1 MSFFLKITDYKL
13 LNGIMYSM
21 SNILA
26 LCVADREKQI
36 EKCSISQHCNS
47 V

>member
-1 MSFFLKITDYKL
+1 
-13 LNGIMYSM
+13 MYSMM

-26 LCVADREKQI
+26 LCVPDRQVESLQGAPD
-36 EKCSISQHCNS
+36 SISQHCNS